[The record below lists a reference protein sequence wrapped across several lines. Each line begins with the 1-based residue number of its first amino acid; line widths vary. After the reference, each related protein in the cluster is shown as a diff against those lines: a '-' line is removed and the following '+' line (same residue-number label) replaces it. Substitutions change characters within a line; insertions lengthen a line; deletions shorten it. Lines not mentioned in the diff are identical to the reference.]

1 METEQRRTTWGQ
13 AGFGSGRV
21 PAMAVALPCG
31 LLLGGCGGWLAV
43 VTGVSEA
50 HPVLVFWVFAC
61 FLTSPA
67 TLLVYAAIVDRN
79 TIRGAVERPDDSIE
93 AGWYDKAAS
102 RSFTDLILILGVA
115 GTVLAFL
122 PGETTVNLKLV
133 LPAVLILC
141 AVLFGVRYLLQR
153 RNG

>member
-1 METEQRRTTWGQ
+1 METDQRRTKWGQ
-13 AGFGSGRV
+13 ARFGSGRV

-31 LLLGGCGGWLAV
+31 LLLGAGGGWLAV

-50 HPVLVFWVFAC
+50 TPVLVFWVF
-61 FLTSPA
+61 TSLLMMPA
-67 TLLVYAAIVDRN
+67 TLLVYAAIVDRS
-79 TIRGAVERPDDSIE
+79 TMEGAVERPDDSIE

-102 RSFTDLILILGVA
+102 RSFTDLILVLGVA
-115 GTVLAFL
+115 GTVLAFI
-122 PGETTVNLKLV
+122 PEDVTVSLKLV

-141 AVLFGVRYLLQR
+141 AALFGVRYLLQR